1 MILLEAISKVLPVIL
16 LFVLGIVLRRR
27 KAIQPGTVADLKMIV
42 VNFGLPSLLFL
53 AFSRVTL
60 EGRFFILTLTITVLG
75 ILVLWLSGLLRRLLR
90 IRSPYFQAL
99 LPGFEGGMIG
109 YGIYSAAYGSSN
121 LYKLGVMDFGQ
132 AIFFFG
138 FMLPFLERLR
148 NRSRSLAES
157 LRAFISSPPL
167 LAILFGIA
175 INLSG
180 VMPALDGWP
189 LSSGVLKTL
198 EIIGNLTLP
207 LIGIVI
213 GYEIQLSW
221 KQLPLPALTSLLRMI
236 LWVGVALLLNTFLL
250 DGLLHLDRGFQAAL
264 MTLLILPP
272 SFITLLYLPEGDAE
286 TQAYV
291 VNTLSLSTLLTLIL
305 FPLVTL
311 VYPP

>member
-1 MILLEAISKVLPVIL
+1 MLLEAISKVLPIVL
-16 LFVLGIVLRRR
+16 LFLLGILLRRR

-42 VNFGLPSLLFL
+42 VNFALPSLLFL
-53 AFSRVTL
+53 TFARVTL
-60 EGRFFILTLTITVLG
+60 EGRFFILTLTIAALG
-75 ILVLWLSGLLRRLLR
+75 ILVLWLSGMLRRLLR

-109 YGIYSAAYGSSN
+109 YGIYSSAYGSSN
-121 LYKLGVMDFGQ
+121 LYKLGVMDLGQ

-138 FMLPFLERLR
+138 FMLAFLERLR

-157 LRAFISSPPL
+157 VRASISSPPL

-180 VMPALDGWP
+180 VMPALDSRP
-189 LSSGVLKTL
+189 LSVGVLKTL
-198 EIIGNLTLP
+198 EIVGSLTLP

-221 KQLPLPALTSLLRMI
+221 KQLPLPALTSLLRVF

-272 SFITLLYLPEGDAE
+272 SFITLLYLPKGDDE

-291 VNTLSLSTLLTLIL
+291 VNTLSLSTLLTLAL
-305 FPLVTL
+305 FPLVIL
-311 VYPP
+311 LYPP

>member
-1 MILLEAISKVLPVIL
+1 VILLEAISKVLPVIL
-16 LFVLGIVLRRR
+16 LFVLGILLRRR
-27 KAIQPGTVADLKMIV
+27 KIIQPGTVADLKMIV

-75 ILVLWLSGLLRRLLR
+75 ILILWLSGLLRRLLR

-148 NRSRSLAES
+148 NRSRSLTES
-157 LRAFISSPPL
+157 LRAFASSPPL
-167 LAILFGIA
+167 LAILAGIA

-180 VMPALDGWP
+180 AMPALDGWP

-213 GYEIQLSW
+213 GYEILLSW
-221 KQLPLPALTSLLRMI
+221 KQLPLPALTSLLRLV

-250 DGLLHLDRGFQAAL
+250 DGLLHLDHGFQAAL

-272 SFITLLYLPEGDAE
+272 SFITLLYLPEGDVE

-291 VNTLSLSTLLTLIL
+291 VNTLSLSTLLTLVL

-311 VYPP
+311 LYPA

>member
-1 MILLEAISKVLPVIL
+1 LILLEAISKVLPVIL